1 MRTTPLKCW
10 DSALIGEGV
19 AGATKDKT
27 AEVPQAQAED
37 TVGANKPARNLL
49 SEGHGSFL
57 GSPLPPKEGGDDG
70 TYSAVMRFQQF
81 SARERLRTDGA
92 FLVH

>member
-1 MRTTPLKCW
+1 MELRQHTQGGKKIVRTTPLKCW

-19 AGATKDKT
+19 AGATEDKT

-37 TVGANKPARNLL
+37 TAGANKPARNLL

-57 GSPLPPKEGGDDG
+57 GSPLPQKREG
-70 TYSAVMRFQQF
+70 TTAPTV
-81 SARERLRTDGA
+81 L
-92 FLVH
+92 L